1 MKKLLPLLILQLAF
15 PITQLFAQLP
25 VINESKDN
33 SSYGMQMFLNGA
45 FFAQSSSSSNSLSFV
60 PLQFGDN
67 PAIGNNEPNNADI
80 SDIER
85 KQTSDYFSQ
94 KYDLPPA
101 NDDCTG
107 AIQISVGT
115 DKCNAKAYAGSTQL
129 ATASTGV
136 ASATCDAST
145 NVQDVWYKF
154 TPTTND
160 SITIDINNGT
170 GTFITQLLTGT
181 CGSFTEVGCAS
192 GTSNNFKVI
201 ANTTYYIR
209 VYVAGGSSSFKIK
222 AYQLP
227 ASGAFDFEHTP
238 YYLATGNA
246 LTNTN
251 TTLADF
257 NYSTA
262 SPDHPLLNDGIY
274 FAITNLDGQ
283 NIWMRVRHIASDPNG
298 TGIGFNVPETQSSP
312 FRSGGFGGWWG
323 FLYQFDIYK
332 DENLVGCRSNILNG
346 LYPVN
351 IIMENIET
359 LSQPEWLMFE
369 NLNAES
375 SEWILNSINFTGNNP
390 GSNPGFSG
398 INIPYPDPFPGGFS
412 STFPAASKN
421 IYAIDLGGT
430 SYAEFKMSANNVSQ
444 FKYGYEYNSSGGYQG
459 IRLSFGTALVLPLNL
474 LSFDAYKNKTNVQLS
489 WKTTNEINTSY
500 FMVQRSTN
508 GSTFNNIGSVQ
519 AVNTSGN
526 NEYSF
531 TDESPVNGINY
542 YRLQMVD
549 IDGRTTYS
557 FIIKIA
563 FGNTSELKVFPN
575 PAKNIITVNGL
586 QNKGVIKII
595 AADGKLIRQIVV
607 ASNTSNIDIS
617 ALAKGLYILQYNDD
631 GKMQHVK
638 FVKE

>member
-33 SSYGMQMFLNGA
+33 SSYGMQMFLNGEL
-45 FFAQSSSSSNSLSFV
+45 FAQSSSSSNSLSFV

-136 ASATCDAST
+136 VSATCDASS

-192 GTSNNFKVI
+192 GISNNFKVI

-238 YYLATGNA
+238 YYIATGNA

-412 STFPAASKN
+412 STFPASSKN

-474 LSFDAYKNKTNVQLS
+474 LSFDAFKNKTNVQLS

-500 FMVQRSTN
+500 FIVQRSTN

-531 TDESPVNGINY
+531 TDENPVNGINY

-563 FGNTSELKVFPN
+563 FGNTSELQVFPN

-607 ASNTSNIDIS
+607 ASNTSNIVIS
-617 ALAKGLYILQYNDD
+617 ALAKGLYILQYNVD

>member
-1 MKKLLPLLILQLAF
+1 MKKLLPLLILQIAF
-15 PITQLFAQLP
+15 PITQIFAQLP
-25 VINESKDN
+25 EANGYKDN
-33 SSYGMQMFLNGA
+33 TSFGMQIFLNGEH
-45 FFAQSSSSSNSLSFV
+45 FAQSTSSNNILSFM

-67 PAIGNNEPNNADI
+67 PAIGRNELNNTDV

-85 KQTSDYFSQ
+85 KQSPDYFSQ
-94 KYDLPPA
+94 KYDTPPA

-107 AIQISVGT
+107 AIQLSLGT
-115 DKCNAKAYAGSTQL
+115 DKCNANPYAGSTQL
-129 ATASTGV
+129 ATTSTGV

-145 NVQDVWYKF
+145 NVQDVWYTF

-160 SITIDINNGT
+160 SVTIDINNGT

-209 VYVAGGSSSFKIK
+209 VYVAGSSSTFKIK

-246 LTNTN
+246 LTNSN

-375 SEWILNSINFTGNNP
+375 SDWILNSINFTGNNP

-430 SYAEFKMSANNVSQ
+430 SYAEFKM
-444 FKYGYEYNSSGGYQG
+444 
-459 IRLSFGTALVLPLNL
+459 
-474 LSFDAYKNKTNVQLS
+474 
-489 WKTTNEINTSY
+489 
-500 FMVQRSTN
+500 
-508 GSTFNNIGSVQ
+508 
-519 AVNTSGN
+519 
-526 NEYSF
+526 
-531 TDESPVNGINY
+531 
-542 YRLQMVD
+542 
-549 IDGRTTYS
+549 
-557 FIIKIA
+557 
-563 FGNTSELKVFPN
+563 
-575 PAKNIITVNGL
+575 
-586 QNKGVIKII
+586 
-595 AADGKLIRQIVV
+595 
-607 ASNTSNIDIS
+607 
-617 ALAKGLYILQYNDD
+617 
-631 GKMQHVK
+631 
-638 FVKE
+638 

>member
-136 ASATCDAST
+136 VSATCDASS

>member
-1 MKKLLPLLILQLAF
+1 MKKLLPLLILQIAF

-25 VINESKDN
+25 VINEYKDN
-33 SSYGMQMFLNGA
+33 TSFGMQMFLNSE
-45 FFAQSSSSSNSLSFV
+45 FFTQSSSNNISPFI
-60 PLQFGDN
+60 PLQFSEN
-67 PAIGNNEPNNADI
+67 PKIGIIQPNNADVT
-80 SDIER
+80 DIEI
-85 KQTSDYFSQ
+85 SDYFSQ
-94 KYDLPPA
+94 KYDTPPA
-101 NDDCTG
+101 NDDCNG
-107 AIQISVGT
+107 AINLSVGT
-115 DKCNAKAYAGSTQL
+115 DKCNAKVYSGSTQL

-136 ASATCDAST
+136 AAATCDAST

-181 CGSFTEVGCAS
+181 CGSFAEVGCAS

-238 YYLATGNA
+238 YYIATGNA

-412 STFPAASKN
+412 STFPASSKN

-474 LSFDAYKNKTNVQLS
+474 LSFEAFKNKTNVQLS

-508 GSTFNNIGSVQ
+508 GSAFNNIGSIQ

-531 TDESPVNGINY
+531 TDESPVNGVNY

-549 IDGRTTYS
+549 IDGKTTYS
-557 FIIKIA
+557 FIIKIT
-563 FGNTSELKVFPN
+563 FGNTSELQVFPN
-575 PAKNIITVNGL
+575 PAKNIITVKGL
-586 QNKGVIKII
+586 QNKGIIKII
-595 AADGKLIRQIVV
+595 TADGKLIRQIVV
-607 ASNTSNIDIS
+607 TSNTSNIDVS

-638 FVKE
+638 LVKE